1 MFASIK
7 DDTERLHD
15 TKKAAEAVTKI
26 ENNVGFDPGS
36 IAKLVDFVKQAAEKD
51 VDLSERAVKRDQTTI
66 KRMEIEHVKKSE
78 IGNKQSEISDK
89 KSEAGEKK
97 SETGDKESEAGDTKS
112 ETGDKKSDAPNKKS
126 EINESPDAAM
136 NEAKRKLKIDGE
148 LLKESQERLQK
159 IKRMELIVTGI
170 EAAKYSAMIRKQE
183 KLNNDVDKINRY
195 RGAKKTVVGRK
206 GFGKR
211 SDPTVVNDM
220 KK

>member
-78 IGNKQSEISDK
+78 IGTKKSEISDK
-89 KSEAGEKK
+89 KSVA
-97 SETGDKESEAGDTKS
+97 GDKKSEAGDKKS

-170 EAAKYSAMIRKQE
+170 EAAKYSAMVRKQE
-183 KLNNDVDKINRY
+183 KLNNDVDKMNQY